1 VEVRS
6 ARLLGYGGVM
16 ADDNVEVVQRSFEA
30 IRNRDIDALLR
41 LYEPDA
47 EFRPLTGTRV
57 ESGGYHG
64 HEGIRAYFEE
74 VDTVWDQ
81 MLPYADDLRSHGP
94 LVVVV
99 GGCMVRGRESGAE
112 TETAMAW
119 VFHVRNGR
127 VASHRAFSDVDEAL
141 SAAGLGSGERLENSS

>member
-1 VEVRS
+1 MEVRS
-6 ARLLGYGGVM
+6 ARLLGYGGVV
-16 ADDNVEVVQRSFEA
+16 ADDNVEVVRRSFEA
-30 IRNRDIDALLR
+30 IRRRDIDELLR

-64 HEGIRAYFEE
+64 HGGIRAYFEE

-81 MLPYADDLRSHGP
+81 MLPHADDLRSHGA
-94 LVVVV
+94 LVVAV

-112 TETAMAW
+112 TETPMAW

-141 SAAGLGSGERLENSS
+141 SATGLGTGERLENPS